1 MNTTTGPR
9 PKHGSLYFFDYT
21 DEQIE
26 AMDLPAWQKPMV
38 VAMSHYGGYVGD
50 TGLSLPLP
58 LSLSLSLCV
67 CVSLTLCMSVQA
79 AISMMGRS
87 PAASKAPKHTRLRGS
102 SARSSSG

>member
-50 TGLSLPLP
+50 TGLSLPS
-58 LSLSLSLCV
+58 LSLSLSPSPPL
-67 CVSLTLCMSVQA
+67 SLRVRVFL
-79 AISMMGRS
+79 
-87 PAASKAPKHTRLRGS
+87 
-102 SARSSSG
+102 

>member
-50 TGLSLPLP
+50 TGLSLP
-58 LSLSLSLCV
+58 SLSLSLPPSPPL
-67 CVSLTLCMSVQA
+67 SLRVRVFL
-79 AISMMGRS
+79 
-87 PAASKAPKHTRLRGS
+87 
-102 SARSSSG
+102 